1 MLALLLAL
9 ISQGQFIFA
18 APGAV
23 YVMPMV
29 RSYGWDYTVNRREM
43 GWISIAGP
51 LANIAI
57 GASFLVM
64 ANLGNIL
71 GGIYYY
77 AFIAIGLY
85 GFRVNLLLAAF
96 NLLPF
101 GPLDGRKIFSWNP
114 IIWAII
120 TIPVWAVNV
129 FLFI

>member
-1 MLALLLAL
+1 MIALLLAL
-9 ISQGQFIFA
+9 ITQGQFIFA

-29 RSYGWDYTVNRREM
+29 RSYGGDYTINRREM
-43 GWISIAGP
+43 GRISIAGP

-57 GASFLVM
+57 GAGFFM
-64 ANLGNIL
+64 MTNL
-71 GGIYYY
+71 GGILGV
-77 AFIAIGLY
+77 IGLY
-85 GFRVNLLLAAF
+85 GFTVNLFLAAF

-101 GPLDGRKIFSWNP
+101 GPLDGRKVYSWNP

>member
-9 ISQGQFIFA
+9 ISQGELIFA

-29 RSYGWDYTVNRREM
+29 RSYGGDYTIDRREM
-43 GWISIAGP
+43 GRISIAGP

-57 GASFLVM
+57 GAGFFM
-64 ANLGNIL
+64 MTNL
-71 GGIYYY
+71 GGILG
-77 AFIAIGLY
+77 IIGFY
-85 GFRVNLLLAAF
+85 GFTLNLWLAAF

-120 TIPVWAVNV
+120 TIPVWAINI
-129 FLFI
+129 LGFI